1 MIVPVPDQRLTAEQ
15 LGSVHFVGIAGA
27 GLSAIARVMLERGM
41 AVSGSDATE
50 APVLAA
56 LRELGATCWVGHAA
70 EHVEGADTVVVS
82 TAVPEDN
89 PEVLAAR
96 RLGLRLLPRSAAL
109 DSLMSGRTVVAVTG
123 THGKTTTTSMLVS
136 ALVHCGAD
144 PSYAIGGE
152 LRDSGVNA
160 HAGSGPLFIAEADES
175 DGAFLVYSPQ
185 VGVVT
190 NVEADHLDSYGTV
203 AAYRAAF
210 DRFLDRIATDGSL
223 VVCADD
229 PGAARL
235 GRLGADRSLDV
246 LTVGTVAGA
255 QLRAER
261 IVDAGAGARF
271 GVREGQR
278 LLGEIELQ
286 VPGRHFVLDAMC
298 ALGAGRCLDL
308 DFAALGD
315 GLSRFRG
322 TRRRMERKGQAGG
335 VVVYDSYAHHPSEI
349 SADLAAARSLAGAG
363 RLVVGFQPH
372 LVSRTK
378 AFAAEMGQALGLADE
393 VVVLDVYVSREQPDP
408 DVTGAM
414 VAAHVPSSARVVFE
428 PDRER
433 VAGLLVARAAPG
445 DLVLTL
451 GAGDVTDVAPLV
463 LALLD
468 GSADRGRSADRG

>member
-1 MIVPVPDQRLTAEQ
+1 VIVPVPDQRLSADQ

-41 AVSGSDATE
+41 AVSGSDATDTP
-50 APVLAA
+50 ALAA
-56 LRELGATCWVGHAA
+56 LRDLGATCWVGHAA

-82 TAVPEDN
+82 TAVPEHN
-89 PEVLAAR
+89 PEVQEAR

-109 DSLMSGRTVVAVTG
+109 DSVMSGRTVVAVTG

-136 ALVHCGAD
+136 ALIHCGAD

-152 LRDSGVNA
+152 LCDSGVNA
-160 HAGSGPLFIAEADES
+160 HAGSGPLFVAEADES

-190 NVEADHLDSYGTV
+190 NVEADHLDSYGSA

-235 GRLGADRSLDV
+235 GRLAVDRPLDV

-261 IVDAGAGARF
+261 IVDAGSGVRF

-278 LLGEIELQ
+278 LLGEVELL

-298 ALGAGRCLDL
+298 ALGAGRCLGL
-308 DFAALGD
+308 DFASLRD
-315 GLSRFRG
+315 GLGQYRG

-349 SADLAAARSLAGAG
+349 SADLQAARFLAGAG
-363 RLVVGFQPH
+363 RLIVCFQPH
-372 LVSRTK
+372 LVSRTRT
-378 AFAAEMGQALGLADE
+378 FATGMGEALGLADE
-393 VVVLDVYVSREQPDP
+393 VVVMDVYASREQPDP
-408 DVTGAM
+408 AVTGAM
-414 VAAHVPSSARVVFE
+414 VAAHVPPGARVVYE

-433 VAGLLVARAAPG
+433 VPGLLLARSAPG

-451 GAGDVTDVAPLV
+451 GAGDVTEVGPL
-463 LALLD
+463 LL
-468 GSADRGRSADRG
+468 GLLNPGKPGEER